1 MNQFVQLVYLVT
13 MMDTKKMNLEEAKP
27 ISTEEYLKILE
38 DIKDTHNLL
47 SKFKSNLNDN
57 MNLTLKTVKDYF
69 ENIRKVLE
77 EKQTQLLN
85 SLNNYSN
92 SNNIKLDG
100 EIKTHTDMIKR
111 MEDEKVFVEQLKIK
125 IDAKNVVQKNEQ

>member
-1 MNQFVQLVYLVT
+1 
-13 MMDTKKMNLEEAKP
+13 
-27 ISTEEYLKILE
+27 
-38 DIKDTHNLL
+38 
-47 SKFKSNLNDN
+47 